1 MALKVVENDLSCE
14 CPVCE
19 ALVIPPQGVEESE
32 VISCPDCQSILVVDS
47 IQAGCLSLEEA
58 PQMEEDWG
66 E

>member
-19 ALVIPPQGVEESE
+19 ALIIPPQGVEESE
-32 VISCPDCQSILVVDS
+32 VISCPDCQSLLVVDS
-47 IQAGCLSLEEA
+47 VHADCLSLAEA

>member
-1 MALKVVENDLSCE
+1 MALKVVENNLSCE

-19 ALVIPPQGVEESE
+19 ALVISPPGVEESE

-47 IQAGCLSLEEA
+47 IQADRLSLEEA